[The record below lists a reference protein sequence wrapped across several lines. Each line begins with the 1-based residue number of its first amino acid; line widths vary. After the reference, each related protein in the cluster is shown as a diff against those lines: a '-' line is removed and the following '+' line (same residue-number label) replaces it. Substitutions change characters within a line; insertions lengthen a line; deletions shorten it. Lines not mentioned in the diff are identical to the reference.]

1 MARMHR
7 VIESRNVGQ
16 RAALPPRC
24 VFAMGPRFD
33 RANSRAQTND
43 SGRRRRC
50 MLKTIMMT
58 TAMSGLLIG
67 GAVAQT
73 SPNTQPMEPQATQPA
88 SPGVKDA
95 ERAANSS
102 PSMAAGD
109 AKFIN
114 TQGTD
119 QWLSSNFIGVDVVGP
134 DNEKIGDVSDILFE
148 KNGNVVGYVVG
159 VGGFLGI
166 GAKNVALAPSSFQ
179 VVPANAD
186 RATTGSAASTARA
199 DDVKLKLN
207 MTKDQLKQAAS
218 FESTREQ
225 AAKSRAAS
233 QPAPGGMNRP
243 APK

>member
-1 MARMHR
+1 
-7 VIESRNVGQ
+7 
-16 RAALPPRC
+16 
-24 VFAMGPRFD
+24 
-33 RANSRAQTND
+33 
-43 SGRRRRC
+43 
-50 MLKTIMMT
+50 MLKTMMIS
-58 TAMSGLLIG
+58 TALTGLLIG

-73 SPNTQPMEPQATQPA
+73 SPDTKPMQPQATQPA

-102 PSMAAGD
+102 PSMPGGNAR
-109 AKFIN
+109 FIN
-114 TQGTD
+114 SQSTD

-134 DNEKIGDVSDILFE
+134 DNEKIGDITDILFE
-148 KNGNVVGYVVG
+148 KNGDVVGYVVG

-186 RATTGSAASTARA
+186 RATTGSASTALRA
-199 DDVKLKLN
+199 DDIKLKLN

-218 FESTREQ
+218 FESKREQ
-225 AAKSRAAS
+225 DAKTRAAA

-243 APK
+243 APSNPNK

>member
-1 MARMHR
+1 
-7 VIESRNVGQ
+7 
-16 RAALPPRC
+16 
-24 VFAMGPRFD
+24 
-33 RANSRAQTND
+33 
-43 SGRRRRC
+43 
-50 MLKTIMMT
+50 MLKKLMLT
-58 TAMSGLLIG
+58 TALTGLMIG

-73 SPNTQPMEPQATQPA
+73 TQPTQPA
-88 SPGVKDA
+88 SPGVKEA

-102 PSMAAGD
+102 PSMAPGNAT
-109 AKFIN
+109 FIN
-114 TQGTD
+114 AQNTD

-134 DNEKIGDVSDILFE
+134 DDQKIGDVADILFE

-166 GAKNVALAPSSFQ
+166 GAKNVALAPSSFT

-186 RATTGSAASTARA
+186 RATTGSAASTASA

-207 MTKDQLKQAAS
+207 MTKDQLQQAAS
-218 FESTREQ
+218 FESKREQ
-225 AAKSRAAS
+225 DAKARSAA